1 MVISP
6 GTSDAS
12 SEGLGETPPHLLGT
26 SFGYHFTNPRILER
40 RGSSTLPRQGHG
52 KRRGDDLASA
62 IWSRW
67 KHAAETPE
75 DTDRR
80 PQMFGEGMGRTQSE
94 VVPGPAGRIQSEEGP
109 GIPGRTQSDG
119 AGPMGQRLD
128 GGWGN
133 REVENGVRQDE
144 RGSWGRSRG
153 YSVV

>member
-6 GTSDAS
+6 GSSDAS

-40 RGSSTLPRQGHG
+40 RGSSTLPRQVNG
-52 KRRGDDLASA
+52 KRRDDLASA

-67 KHAAETPE
+67 RHSTDPPD

-80 PQMFGEGMGRTQSE
+80 PRIFGEGMGRTQSE
-94 VVPGPAGRIQSEEGP
+94 VMPGPVGRTQSELGP
-109 GIPGRTQSDG
+109 GTGRTQSDV
-119 AGPMGQRLD
+119 AGPTGQRMD
-128 GGWGN
+128 GGWGD
-133 REVENGVRQDE
+133 REGENGVRQDE